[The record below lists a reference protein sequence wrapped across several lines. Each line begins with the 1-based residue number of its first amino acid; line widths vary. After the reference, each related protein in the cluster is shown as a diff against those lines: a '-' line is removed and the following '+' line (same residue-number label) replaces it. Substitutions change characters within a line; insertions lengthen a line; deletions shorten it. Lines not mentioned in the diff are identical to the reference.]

1 MLTRIAYYFGDRKFY
16 RSAFLIAIP
25 IAMQSLITISVNLID
40 NVMLG
45 ALGELPLSA
54 SALAV
59 QFISLFQICCMGL
72 GMGATVLTS
81 RYWGMKELSL
91 LWKTVT
97 LMLRFTFLLGM
108 AFTVAAAWI
117 PDIIIGMYTSETA
130 VVEQGVR
137 YLKWSVPCFL
147 LMGFS
152 LTCTIVLRSVGE
164 GKVPLI
170 GSCFAFLINIVANWI
185 FIFGNLGAPE
195 MEIEGAALGTL
206 ISRCFEF
213 LFICG
218 YFLL

>member
-1 MLTRIAYYFGDRKFY
+1 MLTKIAYYVGDRKFY

-59 QFISLFQICCMGL
+59 QFITLFHICCMGL
-72 GMGATVLTS
+72 GMGASVLTS
-81 RYWGMKELSL
+81 RYSGMKELPL

-97 LMLRFTFLLGM
+97 LMLRFTFLIGM
-108 AFTVAAAWI
+108 VFTVAATLI
-117 PDIIIGMYTSETA
+117 PDVIIGMYTDEAA
-130 VVEQGVR
+130 VIEQGVR
-137 YLKWSVPCFL
+137 YLKWSIPCFL

-152 LTCTIVLRSVGE
+152 TTCTIILRSVGE

-170 GSCFAFLINIVANWI
+170 GSCFAFIINIEKIIEVLLTI
-185 FIFGNLGAPE
+185 KNLILDIPLIAFKFKYSN
-195 MEIEGAALGTL
+195 IALVIIKKTP
-206 ISRCFEF
+206 
-213 LFICG
+213 
-218 YFLL
+218 